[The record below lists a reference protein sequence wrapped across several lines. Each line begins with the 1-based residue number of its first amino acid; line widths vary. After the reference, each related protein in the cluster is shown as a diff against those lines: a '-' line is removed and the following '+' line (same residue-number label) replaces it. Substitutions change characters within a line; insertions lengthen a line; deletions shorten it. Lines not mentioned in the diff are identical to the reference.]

1 MRYVSADGRRPAP
14 AGAAVASSMTRPLP
28 MSFRILLVED
38 DTRLSTLIAG
48 YLRKND
54 YEVDTVLHG
63 DAAVPAILS
72 IRPDLVIL
80 DVNLP
85 GKDGFEICREARK
98 QYDGVIIMVTARDE
112 PFDELLGLEFGA
124 DDYVHKP
131 VEPRILLARI
141 KAQLRRAPA
150 RVTESTAPQPER
162 YAFGKF
168 SIDRTDRSVGG
179 APGPPPPPARTDRA
193 VVLPDGST
201 PDLTSAEFDLLWA
214 LVCHAGEVVS
224 RDDLMLQLRGVEFDG
239 LDRTIDGRI
248 SKLRRKLRDDASNPQ
263 RIKTIRSKGYQF
275 SKHAW
280 E

>member
-1 MRYVSADGRRPAP
+1 M
-14 AGAAVASSMTRPLP
+14 
-28 MSFRILLVED
+28 
-38 DTRLSTLIAG
+38 
-48 YLRKND
+48 
-54 YEVDTVLHG
+54 
-63 DAAVPAILS
+63 
-72 IRPDLVIL
+72 
-80 DVNLP
+80 
-85 GKDGFEICREARK
+85 
-98 QYDGVIIMVTARDE
+98 
-112 PFDELLGLEFGA
+112 
-124 DDYVHKP
+124 
-131 VEPRILLARI
+131 
-141 KAQLRRAPA
+141 
-150 RVTESTAPQPER
+150 TESTAPQPER

-168 SIDRTDRSVGG
+168 SIDRTDRS
-179 APGPPPPPARTDRA
+179 